1 MTNFSYLA
9 LGDSYT
15 IGEKV
20 AFDDNFPNKTVKLL
34 TELGYPFY
42 LPKIIAK
49 TGFTTEELIKA
60 IEQSNTIEFYDI
72 VSLLIGVNNQYRG
85 YSLAEFKIEFEQLL
99 QRAIYFADNKPK
111 RVFVLSIPDWGVTPF
126 AEGRNRNQVA
136 VEIDAY
142 NFICASSANEYKTN
156 FINITDMQ
164 RVDGARAEF
173 LAADGLHPSAE
184 EYEKWAVKLS
194 YKILNELKV

>member
-85 YSLAEFKIEFEQLL
+85 YSLSEFKI
-99 QRAIYFADNKPK
+99 
-111 RVFVLSIPDWGVTPF
+111 
-126 AEGRNRNQVA
+126 
-136 VEIDAY
+136 
-142 NFICASSANEYKTN
+142 
-156 FINITDMQ
+156 
-164 RVDGARAEF
+164 
-173 LAADGLHPSAE
+173 
-184 EYEKWAVKLS
+184 
-194 YKILNELKV
+194 